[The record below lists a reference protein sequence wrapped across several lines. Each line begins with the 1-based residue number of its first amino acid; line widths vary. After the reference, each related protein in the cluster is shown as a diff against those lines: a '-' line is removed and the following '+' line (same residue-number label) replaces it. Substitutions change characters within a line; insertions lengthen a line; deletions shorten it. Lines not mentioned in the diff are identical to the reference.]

1 MLWQLKKISTGEALN
16 QPQKL
21 PENWGPIFGLSGI
34 QDRLGDLSWLGDDFA
49 DQGWFIVGESPAEPT
64 QTTEAEA
71 AWELAKQLLRDSD
84 WTMLNDVPMNL
95 ATKIAWIE
103 YRRVLREVRLQDG
116 FPCSI
121 QWPVKPA

>member
-49 DQGWFIVGESPAEPT
+49 DQGWFIVGESPAEPA
-64 QTTEAEA
+64 QTTKAEA

-84 WTMLNDVPMNL
+84 WTMMNDVPMNL
-95 ATKIAWIE
+95 ATKVAWIE
-103 YRRVLREVRLQDG
+103 YRRVLREVRSQDG
-116 FPCSI
+116 FPSAI
-121 QWPVKPA
+121 QWPVKPE